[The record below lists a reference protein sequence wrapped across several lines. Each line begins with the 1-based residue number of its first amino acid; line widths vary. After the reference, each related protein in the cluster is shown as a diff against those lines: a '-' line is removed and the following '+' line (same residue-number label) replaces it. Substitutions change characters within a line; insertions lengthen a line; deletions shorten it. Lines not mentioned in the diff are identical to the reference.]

1 MSAKDTIFVNRIVL
15 LQKHMRLCKP
25 LDGFSFLEKNFT
37 YNSPT
42 SLKKCSNKIKHNVV
56 RGVSRW

>member
-1 MSAKDTIFVNRIVL
+1 MSAKDTIFVNHIVL

-42 SLKKCSNKIKHNVV
+42 SLKKMLE
-56 RGVSRW
+56 